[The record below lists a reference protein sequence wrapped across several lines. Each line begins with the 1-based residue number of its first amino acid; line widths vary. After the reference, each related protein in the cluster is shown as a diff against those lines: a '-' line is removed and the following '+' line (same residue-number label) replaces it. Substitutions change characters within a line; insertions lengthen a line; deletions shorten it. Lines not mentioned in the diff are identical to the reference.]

1 MKKKKIKKFKLN
13 KKMNIKLLILSL
25 ISLYNIYKS
34 KLIKPTYNFGNKQNY
49 HIDLLYN
56 HLLGNNLY
64 FFVNTSGT
72 LTSQFSI
79 TLYPS
84 LSLIIKFK
92 IYTSDNQLINALSDG
107 KIIYFGL
114 DLNITNTDITLPD
127 YKTDVIVCAF
137 DKKDAYCSDYV
148 YQKSTG
154 KYLYNNNGIV
164 CKNNLIPLGF
174 DNIQLNILTK
184 NVMEFENYY
193 SVDFIKSYPDF
204 FDNIT
209 MFNWINYVGNDM
221 EQNVS
226 GFYGI
231 TDSLENIKSFSSRD
245 TLYYKTI
252 AYEDGSGISDE
263 NVFYLSFNKF
273 IILFIIII
281 IF

>member
-1 MKKKKIKKFKLN
+1 
-13 KKMNIKLLILSL
+13 MNIKLLILCL
-25 ISLYNIYKS
+25 ISLYSIYKS

-64 FFVNTSGT
+64 FFVNTSGS

-92 IYTSDNQLINALSDG
+92 IYTSDIQLINALENG

-148 YQKSTG
+148 YQISTG
-154 KYLYNNNGIV
+154 KYLFNDQGQV

-184 NVMEFENYY
+184 NVMDFKNFY
-193 SVDFIKSYPDF
+193 SVNFVKNYPDL

-231 TDSLENIKSFSSRD
+231 TDSIDNIKELKPSS
-245 TLYYKTI
+245 TLFYKTI
-252 AYEDGSGISDE
+252 AYEDGSGISE
-263 NVFYLSFNKF
+263 ETSFYLSFNKI
-273 IILFIIII
+273 IILFLF
-281 IF
+281 IFYIL

>member
-1 MKKKKIKKFKLN
+1 
-13 KKMNIKLLILSL
+13 MNIKLLILSL

-137 DKKDAYCSDYV
+137 DKNDAYCSDYV

-193 SVDFIKSYPDF
+193 SVDFIK
-204 FDNIT
+204 
-209 MFNWINYVGNDM
+209 
-221 EQNVS
+221 
-226 GFYGI
+226 
-231 TDSLENIKSFSSRD
+231 
-245 TLYYKTI
+245 
-252 AYEDGSGISDE
+252 
-263 NVFYLSFNKF
+263 
-273 IILFIIII
+273 
-281 IF
+281 

>member
-1 MKKKKIKKFKLN
+1 
-13 KKMNIKLLILSL
+13 MNIKLLILCL
-25 ISLYNIYKS
+25 ISLYSIYKS

-64 FFVNTSGT
+64 FFVTNSNQEQ
-72 LTSQFSI
+72 SQFSI

-92 IYTSDNQLINALSDG
+92 IYTSDSELINALENG
-107 KIIYFGL
+107 KYIYFGL
-114 DLNITNTDITLPD
+114 DLNITNTDITLPK
-127 YKTDVIVCAF
+127 YNTDVIICVF
-137 DKKDAYCSDYV
+137 DKNDASCYDYV
-148 YQKSTG
+148 FDKDNE
-154 KYLYNNNGIV
+154 KYLYNNDAAV

-231 TDSLENIKSFSSRD
+231 TDSLENIKSFSSND

-263 NVFYLSFNKF
+263 NIFYLSFNKF
-273 IILFIIII
+273 VILFIIMFI

>member
-1 MKKKKIKKFKLN
+1 MKTNFQIF
-13 KKMNIKLLILSL
+13 LLIL
-25 ISLYNIYKS
+25 IIKHIIA
-34 KLIKPTYNFGNKQNY
+34 KLIKPTYNFGKKQNY

-64 FFVNTSGT
+64 FFVTNSNEEQ
-72 LTSQFSI
+72 SQFSI

-92 IYTSDNQLINALSDG
+92 MYTSDSELINALENG
-107 KIIYFGL
+107 KYIYFGL
-114 DLNITNTDITLPD
+114 DLNITNTDITLPK
-127 YKTDVIVCAF
+127 YNTDVIICVF
-137 DKKDAYCSDYV
+137 DKKDASCYDYV
-148 YQKSTG
+148 FDKDNE
-154 KYLYNNNGIV
+154 KYLYNNDAAV

-184 NVMEFENYY
+184 NVMDFKNFY
-193 SVDFIKSYPDF
+193 SVNFVKNYPDL

-231 TDSLENIKSFSSRD
+231 TDSIDNIKELKPSS
-245 TLYYKTI
+245 TLFYKTI
-252 AYEDGSGISDE
+252 AYEDGSGISE
-263 NVFYLSFNKF
+263 ETSFYLSFNKI
-273 IILFIIII
+273 IILFLF
-281 IF
+281 IFYIL

>member
-1 MKKKKIKKFKLN
+1 
-13 KKMNIKLLILSL
+13 MNIKLLILCL
-25 ISLYNIYKS
+25 ISLYSIYKS

-92 IYTSDNQLINALSDG
+92 IYTSDIQLINALENG

-137 DKKDAYCSDYV
+137 DKNDAYCSDYV
-148 YQKSTG
+148 YQISTG
-154 KYLYNNNGIV
+154 KYLFNDQGQV

-184 NVMEFENYY
+184 NVMDFENFY
-193 SVDFIKSYPDF
+193 SVYFTKSYPVF

-231 TDSLENIKSFSSRD
+231 TDSLENIKSFSSND

-263 NVFYLSFNKF
+263 NIFYLSFNKF
-273 IILFIIII
+273 VILFIIMFI